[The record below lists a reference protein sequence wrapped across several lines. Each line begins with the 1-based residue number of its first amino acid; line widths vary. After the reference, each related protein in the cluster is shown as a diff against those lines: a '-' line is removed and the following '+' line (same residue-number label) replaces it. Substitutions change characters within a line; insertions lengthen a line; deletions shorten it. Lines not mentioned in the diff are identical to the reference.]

1 MTLEV
6 QLNRLI
12 SELQQLRVSVEAL
25 AIRMDRLEKEPR
37 SDFKFGPGYAPSYP
51 AAPYITCRSK
61 D

>member
-25 AIRMDRLEKEPR
+25 AGRMDRLEKEPR
-37 SDFKFGPGYAPSYP
+37 SDFKFGPAFVPSYP
-51 AAPYITCRSK
+51 TVPYITCRSK